1 MHAKPKAGGRPL
13 LFEQAEAQLA
23 ALDNLPRT
31 LWLAGL
37 TNSQGPVEPR
47 LATLLE
53 LLTALVAAS
62 LPPASTWHWPSARLA
77 EGLARAI
84 AALELP
90 RYCAQRPDLADTVLR
105 SLLFHTDLVVD
116 YMDRG
121 ATSAAAIAMVVEA
134 FAADWKQRRGEIDEL
149 IDVFGDLPKNTRW
162 DLLRGLLAGSSWQ
175 EVVRIRRLL
184 ERLPELA
191 HVVRA
196 LGRVHATE
204 EPDPA
209 SRQAVPAF
217 EPRDAPVRRTRTIRI
232 PHLPGATRGIF
243 RSDRVARM
251 LPAEATLLGHPRLR
265 LVWHARRAER
275 TLLTYEDDDRM
286 QEEVLETA
294 PTLQASAKQEPQ
306 RRREMGPMIVCVD
319 TSGSMQGGAEAVAK
333 ATVLEAVRT
342 AHAQQRA
349 CHLFAFSGPDEILE
363 LRPGL
368 DVQGIEDLAGFLGQS
383 FRGGTDVCGPLARS
397 LDLLQDEDLRF
408 ADLLIASD
416 GEFGA
421 TRDLAQRLREC
432 KVEQGLRVQGILIG
446 DRETIG
452 LLELA
457 DDIFWVRDWRR
468 FGTSQA
474 DSPVHSKSLTALY
487 FPGALRTPENRART
501 VSGAEASAAMRSGQN
516 DFGAHASAPGAG
528 SDEPDA

>member
-1 MHAKPKAGGRPL
+1 MKVEAQLEAIRPL
-13 LFEQAEAQLA
+13 LFERAEATLV
-23 ALDNLPRT
+23 ALDSLPRT
-31 LWLAGL
+31 LWLGGL
-37 TNSQGPVEPR
+37 THSQGQLEPR
-47 LATLLE
+47 LAALLE
-53 LLTALVAAS
+53 LLAALVAAT
-62 LPPASTWHWPSARLA
+62 LPPGNAWRWPISPLA

-84 AALELP
+84 ANLELP
-90 RYCAQRPDLADTVLR
+90 RYCAQRPELADTVLR

-116 YMDRG
+116 YIDRG
-121 ATSAAAIAMVVEA
+121 ATSTSAIAMAIEG
-134 FAADWKQRRGEIDEL
+134 FEADWKQRRDEMDEL

-162 DLLRGLLAGSSWQ
+162 DLLRGVLAGSSWQ

-184 ERLPELA
+184 EHLPELA
-191 HVVRA
+191 RIIRA
-196 LGRVHATE
+196 LGRAHATDQ
-204 EPDPA
+204 PDPA
-209 SRQAVPAF
+209 SHSTVPAL
-217 EPRDAPVRRTRTIRI
+217 EQREGLVRRTRMVRV

-251 LPAEATLLGHPRLR
+251 LPAEAMLLGHPRLR

-286 QEEVLETA
+286 QERVLENA
-294 PTLQASAKQEPQ
+294 PVWQPSTHREPQ
-306 RRREMGPMIVCVD
+306 RRLEMGPIIVCVD

-349 CHLFAFSGPDEILE
+349 CHLFAFSGPDELVERKIE
-363 LRPGL
+363 L
-368 DVQGIEDLAGFLGQS
+368 DAQGIGDLAEFLGQT
-383 FRGGTDVCGPLARS
+383 FRGGTDICGPLARS
-397 LDLLQDEDLRF
+397 LDLLQEERLQC
-408 ADLLIASD
+408 ADLLIVSD

-421 TRDLAQRLREC
+421 TRDLAERLRSC
-432 KVEQGLRVQGILIG
+432 KAEQGVRVQGILIG

-468 FGTSQA
+468 YGASPA

-487 FPGALRTPENRART
+487 FPGALRTPENRDHT
-501 VSGAEASAAMRSGQN
+501 VSGAEASAVMR
-516 DFGAHASAPGAG
+516 GAPIERGAQT
-528 SDEPDA
+528 STPDASER

>member
-1 MHAKPKAGGRPL
+1 VQVDAIRPL
-13 LFEQAEAQLA
+13 LFQRAEEDIA
-23 ALDNLPRT
+23 ALDSLPRT
-31 LWLAGL
+31 LWLGGL
-37 TNSQGPVEPR
+37 THSQGELETR

-53 LLTALVAAS
+53 LLSALIADT
-62 LPPASTWHWPSARLA
+62 LPSAWHWPSAPLA

-84 AALELP
+84 ATLELP
-90 RYCAQRPDLADTVLR
+90 GYCAHRPDLADTVLR

-116 YMDRG
+116 YIDRG
-121 ATSAAAIAMVVEA
+121 ATSSQAIAMAIEA
-134 FAADWKQRRGEIDEL
+134 FATDWQQRRGEIDEL
-149 IDVFGDLPKNTRW
+149 IDVFGELPKNTRW
-162 DLLRGLLAGSSWQ
+162 DLLRGVLTGSSWQ
-175 EVVRIRRLL
+175 KVVRIRRLL

-191 HVVRA
+191 RIIRA
-196 LGRVHATE
+196 LGRAHATDQ
-204 EPDPA
+204 PDPA
-209 SRQAVPAF
+209 SHSTVPAF
-217 EPRDAPVRRTRTIRI
+217 EQREGLVRRTRTVRV

-251 LPAEATLLGHPRLR
+251 LPAEAMLLGHPRLR

-275 TLLTYEDDDRM
+275 VLLTYEDDDRM
-286 QEEVLETA
+286 QDEVLETA
-294 PTLQASAKQEPQ
+294 PIRQPAAQREPQ
-306 RRREMGPMIVCVD
+306 RRLEMGPIIVCVD

-349 CHLFAFSGPDEILE
+349 CHLFAFSGPGEIVERKVE
-363 LRPGL
+363 L
-368 DVQGIEDLAGFLGQS
+368 DAQGIGNLAEFLGQT
-383 FRGGTDVCGPLARS
+383 FHGGTDVCGPLARS
-397 LDLLQDEDLRF
+397 LDLLREERLQR

-421 TRDLAQRLREC
+421 TRDLAERLRSC
-432 KVEQGLRVQGILIG
+432 KAELGVRVQGILIG

-468 FGTSQA
+468 YGASPA

-487 FPGALRTPENRART
+487 FPGALRTPENRDRM
-501 VSGAEASAAMRSGQN
+501 VSGAEASAVMRAASSNLRAQA
-516 DFGAHASAPGAG
+516 GAPP
-528 SDEPDA
+528 DDKPDASEA